1 MNSSELKTILECHRK
16 WIETKGIEGKN
27 ADLSGCDLSDS
38 KLRGCDLSGCDL
50 SDSNLS
56 RCDLSGCDLR
66 GCDLSDSNLSR
77 CDLSGCDLRGC
88 DLRGCDLSDSN
99 LSRCDLSDSNLSG
112 CDLSGCD
119 LDYSSLPLWC
129 GSLDIKVDKRIAA
142 QIAYHFCRM
151 VCDNPEVKQAQNAIM
166 ELANQFHRAAEC
178 GKIKA
183 KS

>member
-16 WIETKGIEGKN
+16 WIETNGLEGKK
-27 ADLSGCDLSDS
+27 ADLRDSDLRRCDLRRCD
-38 KLRGCDLSGCDL
+38 LRGC
-50 SDSNLS
+50 N
-56 RCDLSGCDLR
+56 LSGCDLR
-66 GCDLSDSNLSR
+66 DS
-77 CDLSGCDLRGC
+77 DLR
-88 DLRGCDLSDSN
+88 DS
-99 LSRCDLSDSNLSG
+99 
-112 CDLSGCD
+112 DLSGCD

-129 GSLDIKVDKRIAA
+129 GSLDIKIDKRIAA

-151 VCDNPEVKQAQNAIM
+151 ICDNPEVKQAQNAIM